1 MTDTVPLVG
10 DDEMLVV
17 IVDGKLV
24 AFEKLPESNTSS
36 LVERTLS
43 WPTEN
48 EKVTP
53 PPPQELISIMIKPRD
68 NLFLY
73 TYWVYIL
80 FLQKKTAD

>member
-1 MTDTVPLVG
+1 MVTVTVPLVG
-10 DDEMLVV
+10 GDEMLVV

-24 AFEKLPESNTSS
+24 EFEKLPESATSS
-36 LVERTLS
+36 LVEATLS

-53 PPPQELISIMIKPRD
+53 PPQELRSIMIKPRD

-73 TYWVYIL
+73 IL
-80 FLQKKTAD
+80 